1 MIIIRKFP
9 MYTYGKIGPLYTM
22 RTAPNALQ
30 RLRGA
35 AARRRGVI
43 LRPGGRASR
52 PHVEAVDLSGRTPR
66 GGQGLLFGVLAASR
80 AVPGSRGEG
89 ECEAAHD
96 QPRRTT
102 R

>member
-35 AARRRGVI
+35 AARRRGEI
-43 LRPGGRASR
+43 LRPGGRASP
-52 PHVEAVDLSGRTPR
+52 PHVEAVDLSGRTPK
-66 GGQGLLFGVLAASR
+66 
-80 AVPGSRGEG
+80 
-89 ECEAAHD
+89 
-96 QPRRTT
+96 PRRTRITFRCSCSVASRT
-102 R
+102 RKPG